1 MIIRYGYIE
10 FLEIM
15 AETGMRFMKA
25 FLFSLYE
32 FLLAG

>member
-1 MIIRYGYIE
+1 MV
-10 FLEIM
+10 
-15 AETGMRFMKA
+15 ETGMRFMKA

>member
-15 AETGMRFMKA
+15 AETGMRFMKGIPV
-25 FLFSLYE
+25 FTL
-32 FLLAG
+32 